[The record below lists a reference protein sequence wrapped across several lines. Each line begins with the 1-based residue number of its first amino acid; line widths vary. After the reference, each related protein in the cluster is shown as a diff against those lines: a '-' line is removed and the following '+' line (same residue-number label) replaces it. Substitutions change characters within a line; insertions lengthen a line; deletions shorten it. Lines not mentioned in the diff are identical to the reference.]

1 MKTLSYHLYPETN
14 TTIGTRGFR
23 HYNDRSSG
31 FFSSSFFDQKY
42 LELSIPALEWDDR
55 PNRLLTDK
63 AAAEVTRG
71 GIPDMTQVCLDLYGT
86 FLKTGG
92 AHSAAQFIPILK
104 ELQAFDSSEL
114 KLFVQNPET
123 RHVLV
128 QNALLKVVLIHWKP
142 GTFSDVHG
150 HPRGGCVF
158 KVLNGSLEEKRYT
171 TDESQ
176 QLISVSTLHRN
187 GMAYIDDN
195 MAYHAVG
202 NPYDTSAISLHVYTP
217 GQR

>member
-1 MKTLSYHLYPETN
+1 MKTLSYHPYPETN
-14 TTIGTRGFR
+14 TIIGTRGFR
-23 HYNDRSSG
+23 HYNARSSG
-31 FFSSSFFDQKY
+31 FLSSPFDLKY
-42 LELSIPALEWDDR
+42 PVPSIPALEWDER
-55 PNRLLTDK
+55 PKGLLTDE
-63 AAAEVTRG
+63 AAAEIARG
-71 GIPDMTQVCLDLYGT
+71 GIPDMTQVCLDLYRT

-104 ELQAFDSSEL
+104 ELQAIDSSEL
-114 KLFVQNPET
+114 KRIVQNPET

-128 QNALLKVVLIHWKP
+128 HNALLKVVLIHWKP

-158 KVLNGSLEEKRYT
+158 KVLNGSIEEKRYT
-171 TDESQ
+171 TDGSQ
-176 QLISVSTLHRN
+176 QLISVSTLHTN

-202 NPYDTSAISLHVYTP
+202 NPYDTSAISLHAYTP
-217 GQR
+217 GRK